1 MKRTASIRRTT
12 AETDITLKVSLDGK
26 GSDSH
31 ISTGIGF
38 LDHMLVLFSMHSG
51 FTLDLTC
58 KGDTWVDDH
67 HSTEDIGIA
76 LGLAVREA
84 LGERRGITRYA
95 SIALPMDEALILCA
109 VDISGRG
116 ALYYKADFET
126 EKIGTFDTQL
136 VEEFLRAFA
145 VNAGI
150 TLHVQELAGHNSHHV
165 AEGMFKALGRTMRQ
179 AVSVDARFA
188 DQVPSTKGVL

>member
-1 MKRTASIRRTT
+1 MKRTASIKRTT
-12 AETDITLKVSLDGK
+12 AETDIALKINLDGK
-26 GSDSH
+26 GSDSR

-51 FTLDLTC
+51 FALDVTC

-84 LGERRGITRYA
+84 LGERKGITRYA

-179 AVSVDARFA
+179 AVSVDVRFA